1 MTTSPFR
8 LDATAQLP
16 QGFTCAAT
24 NCGLKREGYDLAL
37 FAADRVCTAA
47 AVFTRNH
54 FPGAPIVL
62 GRERMAGGQL
72 QAVVVN
78 SKVSNVGTGD
88 EGIRRARA
96 MGAAAA
102 RELGVDEGLVLVAST
117 GVIGVP
123 LPIERIE
130 AGLQGLSQRLQA
142 DPIEGARGIMTT
154 DTHPK
159 AISGTVPTR
168 AGGEARLCIVAK
180 GAGMIAPNMATMLA
194 YVFTD
199 AAIRRDEL
207 DAGLRRVADATF
219 NMLSVDTDT
228 STSDMCAVLA
238 SGSAGEIEPAVFET
252 ALLELSTRM
261 TEMLARD
268 GEGAT
273 RLLRVR
279 VSGGASVED
288 ARAVARS
295 LGESPLIK
303 TMVHGG
309 DPNVGRILMAV
320 GKCIAVPVQP
330 ERVNAWIGEHQVVV
344 DGRRGVFD
352 DAIVRQQLLG
362 DEVEIRVGLGLGQ
375 CEATAWGCDLSHG
388 YVDENAAYYSS

>member
-1 MTTSPFR
+1 MATFR
-8 LDATAQLP
+8 FDETALLP
-16 QGFTCAAT
+16 DGFACAAT

-37 FAADRVCTAA
+37 FAAGRPCTAA

-62 GRERMAGGQL
+62 GRERIKGARL

-102 RELGVDEGLVLVAST
+102 HELQIDEGLVLVAST

-130 AGLQGLSQRLQA
+130 AGIQGMSQRLQH
-142 DPIEGARGIMTT
+142 DPLEGARGIMTT

-159 AISGTVPTR
+159 AISGTMSTR

-194 YVFTD
+194 YIFTD
-199 AAIRRDEL
+199 AAIAQADL
-207 DAGLRRVADATF
+207 DAALRRVVDRTF

-238 SGSAGEIEPAVFET
+238 SGTAGEVAADEFEQ

-261 TEMLARD
+261 TETLARD

-279 VSGGASVED
+279 VLGGRSVDD
-288 ARAVARS
+288 ARKVARA
-295 LGESPLIK
+295 LAESPLIK

-330 ERVNAWIGEHQVVV
+330 DHVDAWIGAHQVVV
-344 DGRRGVFD
+344 GGRRGIFD
-352 DAIVRQQLLG
+352 DAVVRHELLG
-362 DEVEIRVGLGLGQ
+362 DEVEIRVALGLGE